1 MESKGLTADSNLLI
15 RKDLFPIRW
24 WAIVIFLVVFPLLMV
39 PAVWLI
45 RDRGMLAMLATF
57 FATGLIALAVA
68 MAPIGRAALP
78 ALGFRRAGWRPIV
91 FGTMGALIVSVAVTQ
106 IGIEPQG
113 IKQAMEVAREPA
125 MFAASFAV
133 MAGLAPL
140 VEELVFRGLLYGW
153 LAGRWGTVA
162 AWIVSSLAF
171 AAAHVEPAHVILVL
185 PLGLLFGWLRRRTD
199 SLWPSLVAHMVNNG
213 LAVVAAA
220 YLDM

>member
-1 MESKGLTADSNLLI
+1 MESKGLTADTNLLI
-15 RKDLFPIRW
+15 QKGLFPIRW
-24 WAIVIFLVVFPLLMV
+24 WAIAIFLAVFPLLLV

-91 FGTMGALIVSVAVTQ
+91 FGTVGALVVSVAVTQ

-125 MFAASFAV
+125 MFAASLAV

-140 VEELVFRGLLYGW
+140 VEELIFRGLLYGW

-185 PLGLLFGWLRRRTD
+185 PLGLFFGWLRRRTD